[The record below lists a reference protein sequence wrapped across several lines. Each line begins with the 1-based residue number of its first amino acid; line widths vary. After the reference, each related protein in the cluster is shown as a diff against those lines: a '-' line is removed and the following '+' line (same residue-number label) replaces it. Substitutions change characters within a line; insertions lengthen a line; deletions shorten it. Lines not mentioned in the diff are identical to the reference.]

1 MYLHSV
7 TIDSN
12 RHHAKK
18 DAAAG
23 FCIVNDIVL
32 GIMELQKYFDRVLYL
47 DLDVHHGD
55 GNMPLSSAPLR
66 CRTVTRF
73 NTQSFTAS

>member
-1 MYLHSV
+1 V
-7 TIDSN
+7 N

-32 GIMELQKYFDRVLYL
+32 GIMALQKAFDRVLYL

-55 GNMPLSSAPLR
+55 GKRSVLQLYLGLESTFLQAKWSLKHMYPLP
-66 CRTVTRF
+66 C
-73 NTQSFTAS
+73 